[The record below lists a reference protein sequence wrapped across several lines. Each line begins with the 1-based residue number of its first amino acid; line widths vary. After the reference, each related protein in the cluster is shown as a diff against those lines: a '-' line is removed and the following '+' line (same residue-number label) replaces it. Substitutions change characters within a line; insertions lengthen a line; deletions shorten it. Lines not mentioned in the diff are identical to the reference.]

1 MTDARSGSALPGPD
15 SSGPDPAGSPPA
27 TNAAPGPTLDPSDEV
42 LIARMAGRDE
52 EALAELH
59 RRHARL
65 LYALGQ
71 RMLHQRDDVE
81 SCVQDAFMNAWKHAA
96 RFDPAR
102 AKAKTWLVSI
112 AHNRFLQ
119 ELRDRPTT
127 ELELADWDAPSEAP
141 DPTDRLLAG
150 RAVGTLDP
158 QQRRLVE
165 LAYYRGHSHSELA
178 QITGLPLGTVKSR
191 LRAALDQ
198 MRAALGGRAAPSLPP
213 DARPSGGES

>member
-1 MTDARSGSALPGPD
+1 MTDPRAASARPEAPGPD
-15 SSGPDPAGSPPA
+15 
-27 TNAAPGPTLDPSDEV
+27 PTDEV
-42 LIARMAGRDE
+42 LIARMAQRDE
-52 EALAELH
+52 DALAELH

-96 RFDPAR
+96 RFDPTR

-119 ELRDRPTT
+119 ELRDRPVT
-127 ELELADWDAPSEAP
+127 ELEIADWDAPSSAP

-150 RAVGTLDP
+150 RAVDGLET
-158 QQRRLVE
+158 QQRQLVE
-165 LAYYRGHSHSELA
+165 LAYYRGYSHSELA
-178 QITGLPLGTVKSR
+178 QLTGLPLGTVKSR

-198 MRAALGGRAAPSLPP
+198 MRAVLGGRAGQDDLPP
-213 DARPSGGES
+213 PQTRPTGGES

>member
-1 MTDARSGSALPGPD
+1 
-15 SSGPDPAGSPPA
+15 
-27 TNAAPGPTLDPSDEV
+27 
-42 LIARMAGRDE
+42 MAQRDE
-52 EALAELH
+52 DALSELH

-65 LYALGQ
+65 LYALGH
-71 RMLHQRDDVE
+71 RMLQQRDDVE

-96 RFDPAR
+96 RFDPSR

-119 ELRDRPTT
+119 ELRDRPVT
-127 ELELADWDAPSEAP
+127 ELEIADWDAPSSAP

-150 RAVGTLDP
+150 RAVDGLEDR
-158 QQRRLVE
+158 QRQLVE
-165 LAYYRGHSHSELA
+165 LAYYRGYSHSELA

-198 MRAALGGRAAPSLPP
+198 MRAVLGGRAAQDPP
-213 DARPSGGES
+213 PPPPTPPHRR

>member
-1 MTDARSGSALPGPD
+1 MTDARSAAARPD
-15 SSGPDPAGSPPA
+15 PSGPDP
-27 TNAAPGPTLDPSDEV
+27 TDEV
-42 LIARMAGRDE
+42 LIARMALRDE
-52 EALAELH
+52 DALSELH

-71 RMLHQRDDVE
+71 RMLRQRDDVE

-119 ELRDRPTT
+119 ELRDRPVT
-127 ELELADWDAPSEAP
+127 ELEIADWDAPSGAP

-150 RAVGTLDP
+150 RAVDALEHP
-158 QQRRLVE
+158 QRQLVE
-165 LAYYRGHSHSELA
+165 LAYYRGYSHSELA
-178 QITGLPLGTVKSR
+178 QLTGLPLGTVKSR

-198 MRAALGGRAAPSLPP
+198 MRAALGGRAAQGEPAPP
-213 DARPSGGES
+213 GPHPTGGES